1 MPSIL
6 IWLPNLQELLLNSA
20 IEKIHAREILDSRG
34 NPTVEVDII
43 LKNGTMGRAAV
54 PSGASTGDHEA
65 IELRDKDNTRFLG
78 KGVLSAVN
86 HINTT
91 IADALKGMDV
101 TKQVE
106 IDQLMINLDD
116 THNKSNLGA
125 NALLGVSM
133 AAAHTGAKA
142 TGKPL
147 YQYLGGDSAKT
158 LPVPMMNIINGGSH
172 ADNTVDIQEFMVF
185 PFGATTFSE
194 ALRMG
199 TEIFHHLKSVLKSK
213 GMNTAVGDEGGFAP
227 NLSSNEEAVEVILEA
242 IEKAGY
248 KAGQDIYLALD
259 VAASEIYDNG
269 KYNLD
274 SEGRSLSS
282 NEMVDYLG
290 SLIKKYPIVSIED
303 GLHEDDWD
311 GWKHMTAELGSTIQ
325 IVGDDL
331 TVTNIT
337 RLQRAIDEN
346 SMNSILIKLNQIGT
360 VTETIQAVEM
370 ARNSGFGAVISH
382 RSGETEDTTIAD
394 LSVAM
399 GMGQIKTGSAS
410 RTDRICKYNQ
420 LLRIEEELGSDAT
433 LANIGVLGKSE

>member
-1 MPSIL
+1 M
-6 IWLPNLQELLLNSA
+6 NSA

-43 LKNGTMGRAAV
+43 LQNGIMGRAAV

-65 IELRDKDNTRFLG
+65 IELRDKIPNRYLG
-78 KGVLSAVN
+78 RGVQNALN
-86 HINTT
+86 HINTS
-91 IADALKGMDV
+91 IADALRGMDV
-101 TKQVE
+101 TKQGE
-106 IDQLMINLDD
+106 IDQLMIDLDG
-116 THNKSNLGA
+116 TENKSNLGA
-125 NALLGVSM
+125 NAILGVSM
-133 AAAHTGAKA
+133 AAAHTGAIV
-142 TGKPL
+142 TGRPL
-147 YQYLGGDSAKT
+147 YHYLGGDSAKI
-158 LPVPMMNIINGGSH
+158 LPVPMMNILNGGTH

-185 PFGATTFSE
+185 PFGARTFSE

-227 NLSSNEEAVEVILEA
+227 NLSSNEAAVEMILEA

-248 KAGQDIYLALD
+248 RSGKDIYLALD
-259 VAASEIYDNG
+259 VAASELYENG
-269 KYNLD
+269 KYNLE
-274 SEGRSLSS
+274 SEGRLLSS
-282 NEMVDYLG
+282 EEMVEYFG
-290 SLIKKYPIVSIED
+290 SLVNKYPIVSIED
-303 GLHEDDWD
+303 GLHEDDWA
-311 GWKHMTAELGSTIQ
+311 GWQHLTAELGTKIQ

-331 TVTNIT
+331 TVTNMT

-370 ARNSGFGAVISH
+370 AKNAGYGVVISH

-394 LSVAM
+394 LYVAM

-420 LLRIEEELGSDAT
+420 LLRIEEELGSSAS
-433 LANIGVLGKSE
+433 LAGMGVLGKSS